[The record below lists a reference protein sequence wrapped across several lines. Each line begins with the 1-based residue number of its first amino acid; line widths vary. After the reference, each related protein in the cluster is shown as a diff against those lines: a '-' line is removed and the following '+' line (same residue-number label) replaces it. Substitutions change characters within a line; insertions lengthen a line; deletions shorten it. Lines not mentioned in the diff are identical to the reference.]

1 MQLLTIAGTVGKDAV
16 LRSTTGGDDVLSF
29 SVAVSNGKDKDATW
43 YEAEIW
49 GQRARKL
56 ESHIKKGAR
65 LTLYGRPKVRVYEGK
80 AYLGLSVDN
89 FTFQSSAEQRQ
100 GGGGSSD
107 SYDGGFS
114 SGGYDRSDSIPFATP
129 YGLI

>member
-16 LRSTTGGDDVLSF
+16 LRSTGKDDVLGF

-65 LTLYGRPKVRVYEGK
+65 LTLYGRPKVRVYDGNAK
-80 AYLGLSVDN
+80 LGLSVDN

-107 SYDGGFS
+107 NYDSGS
-114 SGGYDRSDSIPFATP
+114 SGGGYDRSDSIPF
-129 YGLI
+129 